1 MTAAFKDI
9 FSYVSLACS
18 RLMTKLDA
26 AYKALM
32 NSAAANNNVVNCV
45 SSPAAEVSSS
55 GAMTR
60 DTASGYISSS
70 AGEEEDDDQQNEND
84 IDSVNVPDGECD
96 LDEDMGKGEY
106 KVDNLG
112 RGASSDRDKGKPSRS
127 HN

>member
-1 MTAAFKDI
+1 
-9 FSYVSLACS
+9 
-18 RLMTKLDA
+18 MTKLDA

-60 DTASGYISSS
+60 DTASGYISS

-84 IDSVNVPDGECD
+84 IDSVNECD
-96 LDEDMGKGEY
+96 LVEDMGKGEY

-127 HN
+127 HNWEASTWEYGVSERR

>member
-1 MTAAFKDI
+1 VTAAFKDI

-60 DTASGYISSS
+60 DTASGYISS

-84 IDSVNVPDGECD
+84 IDSVNECD
-96 LDEDMGKGEY
+96 LVEDMGKGEY